1 MLMLKPDVRI
11 MDPEII
17 LAIVIAERA
26 YAEIGCELMLT
37 SGIGGQHSAGSL
49 HYTGCAVDLRTL
61 NVPAGKLTPLV
72 EKIRV
77 ALGPDFDVVLE
88 SNHLR
93 TQQTQKSFSV
103 TAEPVPRREPASWK
117 SSARGLAGR
126 FAT

>member
-11 MDPEII
+11 TGLRSEII

-37 SGIGGQHSAGSL
+37 SGIEGQHSAGSL

-61 NVPAGKLTPLV
+61 NVPAGKLPPLV
-72 EKIRV
+72 EKIRA

-88 SNHLR
+88 SNHLHVEL
-93 TQQTQKSFSV
+93 QPKQPLSH
-103 TAEPVPRREPASWK
+103 A
-117 SSARGLAGR
+117 
-126 FAT
+126 